1 MAARA
6 GEWESAGLRYLDA
19 ASVRCPAGALSAFR
33 VCTEDARL
41 LGSVEGVLISP
52 SEGRIAYLVL
62 LIPGFLVNRR
72 YLLPIEA
79 GAIVEDDAMRLRVP
93 ARRAD
98 LDLRTF
104 EPHSVPDL
112 TGGELPTTL
121 SGKHAA

>member
-19 ASVRCPAGALSAFR
+19 GSVRCPAGALSEFR
-33 VCTEDARL
+33 VCTEDSQV
-41 LGSVEGVLISP
+41 LGRVEGVLLSP

-62 LIPGFLVNRR
+62 LLPGFLVNRR

-79 GAIVEDDAMRLRVP
+79 GAIVEDEARRLRVP

-112 TGGELPTTL
+112 TGGELRRPL
-121 SGKHAA
+121 YGEHAA